1 MASREFC
8 RKEKTSTF
16 EPWAGVRVDTTFNYT
31 RFQQNGKGSII
42 GGLKNHVFNT
52 ALSYSPQRLPGVGGK
67 PGMLRIHKAQGP
79 CGGLAENKK
88 GSVCFAKYFVRFV
101 VKKIRFFKCEIASLA
116 YTHSQ

>member
-1 MASREFC
+1 VSLAAKKKQVLLNRGPGFD
-8 RKEKTSTF
+8 
-16 EPWAGVRVDTTFNYT
+16 DTN
-31 RFQQNGKGSII
+31 QGLQNRKGSII
-42 GGLKNHVFNT
+42 GGLKNHVFNA
-52 ALSYSPQRLPGVGGK
+52 ALSYSPQCLSPGVWRKAGT
-67 PGMLRIHKAQGP
+67 LRIHKTRGS